1 MFCRRNRPRPKPS
14 LARKV
19 GNMSMRDQERRK
31 RRAISRADGV
41 KERIA
46 ARMRE
51 VELVAKEATRRA
63 DGVKRRIEV
72 GDVEPRPL
80 PSIREDSLE
89 SMESSPSMAS
99 MDSSESVASA
109 ELSSGVPAEED
120 AYHGGDMGEDMP
132 LGIDPRGAHEDLGRR
147 ITQDTGAEG
156 DVHAHAERK
165 ADEMKKEMTEDTGAD
180 GDTKLHAERKV
191 GGMANEMLGD

>member
-1 MFCRRNRPRPKPS
+1 
-14 LARKV
+14 
-19 GNMSMRDQERRK
+19 MRDQERRK
-31 RRAISRADGV
+31 RRAISRADEV
-41 KERIA
+41 KKRTD

-51 VELVAKEATRRA
+51 VELIAKEATRRA
-63 DGVKRRIEV
+63 EEVKRRIEV

-99 MDSSESVASA
+99 MESLESVASA
-109 ELSSGVPAEED
+109 ELSSGVHAEED
-120 AYHGGDMGEDMP
+120 VYSGGETGEDMP

-147 ITQDTGAEG
+147 ITEDTGAGG

-165 ADEMKKEMTEDTGAD
+165 M
-180 GDTKLHAERKV
+180 
-191 GGMANEMLGD
+191 GGMASEMLGE